1 MFKNEQK
8 KDVGLVVLRRLSSGE
23 NKQVSRGT
31 NAIIVAF
38 YSRLQIQESR
48 LEMNLCG
55 SRNGLLKD

>member
-55 SRNGLLKD
+55 LRNGLLKD